1 MGEHT
6 QAFPYKKL
14 GAALRKK
21 REAVHESLA
30 EVSGAVEID
39 VEMLTKIEQG
49 ILLPSEDILL
59 LLISH
64 LSFEEEEAT
73 KLWDLA
79 GYEERKN
86 LSDTVDGDSGKQMFM
101 VIPFDNRVMY
111 SDNIEITTNKYGVVL
126 NFIQSGN
133 AQPTTVSRIGMS
145 REHAE
150 NMLKVLKTSLSQKEE
165 PQRMLPKP
173 KVDKHESWKSH
184 SKII

>member
-1 MGEHT
+1 MGENT

-14 GAALRKK
+14 GSFLRKQ
-21 REAVHESLA
+21 RESVHESLA

-39 VEMLTKIEQG
+39 EEMLSKIEQG

-64 LSFEEEEAT
+64 LSVSEEEAT

-79 GYEERKN
+79 GYEDRKN
-86 LSDTVDGDSGKQMFM
+86 LSDSVDNDSVKQTFM

-145 REHAE
+145 REHAQ
-150 NMLKVLKTSLSQKEE
+150 NMLKVLQTSLDQKEQ

-173 KVDKHESWKSH
+173 IDKQK
-184 SKII
+184 KQQ

>member
-14 GAALRKK
+14 GSYLRKK
-21 REAVHESLA
+21 REAIHESLA

-64 LSFEEEEAT
+64 LSIEEEEAT

-86 LSDTVDGDSGKQMFM
+86 LSDSNDNDTRQTFM

-145 REHAE
+145 REHAQ
-150 NMLKVLKTSLSQKEE
+150 NMLKVLKTSLNQKEE

-173 KVDKHESWKSH
+173 KVDKHKS
-184 SKII
+184 